1 MERQSEPMTK
11 KRQNKVVI
19 SGAFGLVAKATADE
33 SATAELVSL
42 LQQGLQDARCSAWL
56 CPMSPCVASRCPG
69 GAASCCFG
77 EKFFSNGHAAR
88 LRPRP
93 ALTLSIHPKPPRLT

>member
-1 MERQSEPMTK
+1 MTK

-69 GAASCCFG
+69 GAASCCPGGAASCCFG

-88 LRPRP
+88 LRPRA
-93 ALTLSIHPKPPRLT
+93 ALTLSIHPKPPRL